1 MRWGVSNKHHHLSGM
16 LPPVHGQRLMQPCG
30 DSLGPIASS
39 RCVQRRQIL
48 TDLRDIRSEAKVLVH
63 PCVVLRRMVA
73 VSYESNAQVLLLL

>member
-1 MRWGVSNKHHHLSGM
+1 
-16 LPPVHGQRLMQPCG
+16 MQPCG

-39 RCVQRRQIL
+39 RCIQRRQIL

-73 VSYESNAQVLLLL
+73 VRYEPNAQVLLLLQLARVEDMRADFLDVARC